1 MIRSTLLGGILAVLC
16 SVAEA
21 AILVTS
27 EHGAATSQQF
37 FEDGNF
43 VLMENGRPAFGV
55 DASGNCWF
63 IEGQQ
68 LSADA

>member
-1 MIRSTLLGGILAVLC
+1 MIRSTLVGGILAVLC
-16 SVAEA
+16 SAADA

-27 EHGAATSQQF
+27 EHGAGTSQQF

-55 DASGNCWF
+55 G
-63 IEGQQ
+63 G
-68 LSADA
+68 